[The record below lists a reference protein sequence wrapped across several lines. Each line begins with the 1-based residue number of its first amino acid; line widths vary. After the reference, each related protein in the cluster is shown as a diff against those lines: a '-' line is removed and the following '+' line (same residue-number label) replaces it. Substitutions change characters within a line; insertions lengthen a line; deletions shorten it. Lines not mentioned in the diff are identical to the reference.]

1 MKAIPSISAPSQKE
15 ALTLETLCALDGAPL
30 VTFLLERRWF
40 GAKAGAPRTARIVGL
55 VPLPWSDG
63 AFVVARVLVE
73 GDQTSRHYQVPL
85 ALREGVAAPPSPTSP
100 KAVVARVVWPGG
112 EGLLF
117 DAVEDPS
124 FRRSFADAFAKAD
137 GEEHP
142 GTGLRWVIEPIGAA
156 PLVIPLTAELR
167 VGSAEQSNTSVFFD
181 DEAVLKLFRR
191 LEFGEHPDLEVTRFL
206 TLDARFAHTPTLL
219 GSVRFVHDEGGG
231 GGGGG
236 GGAIEVAGMLQE
248 VVPAAVDAWSFALER
263 GEPYFAAPKE
273 HDVADAFAADAE
285 RLGVITREMHEA
297 LSSNEQNESFATEPA
312 TGDDVRRWAD
322 DARTWIERS
331 LALLGRQLE
340 TNALPRERLAEA
352 KVLFGRREHYL
363 AWVEEIVE
371 AVGDDAGFRTRIHG
385 DYHLG
390 QVLRTQ
396 SDDFMIIDFEG
407 EPARTLE
414 ERRAKA
420 SPLRDVAGMLR
431 SFAYAAAML
440 GMNVAKKHDMAT
452 RELRVGRWERGA
464 REAFMRGY
472 LRGAEGASAPRAT
485 GSEYDEPGILPETRE
500 NVTRLLALFETEK
513 AFYELA
519 YELNNRPT
527 WAWIPMRGISKLL
540 VRT

>member
-1 MKAIPSISAPSQKE
+1 M
-15 ALTLETLCALDGAPL
+15 ETLRALDGDPL

-40 GAKAGAPRTARIVGL
+40 GAKAGAPRTARIVDL

-73 GDQTSRHYQVPL
+73 TEQMSRHYQVPL

-100 KAVVARVVWPGG
+100 QAVVARVAWPGG

-124 FRRSFADAFAKAD
+124 FRRSLADAFAKVD
-137 GEEHP
+137 GEAHQ
-142 GTGLRWVIEPIGAA
+142 GDRVRWEIEPIGAA
-156 PLVIPLTAELR
+156 PLVIPLTADLR
-167 VGSAEQSNTSVFFD
+167 VGAAEQSNTSLFFD
-181 DEAVLKLFRR
+181 DEAILKLFRR
-191 LEFGEHPDLEVTRFL
+191 LEAGEHPDLEVTRFL

-219 GSVRFVHDEGGG
+219 GSVRFVSDD
-231 GGGGG
+231 
-236 GGAIEVAGMLQE
+236 GAVEVAGMLQE
-248 VVPAAVDAWSFALER
+248 VVPGAVDAWAFALER
-263 GEPYFAAPKE
+263 GAPYFAAPKDRE
-273 HDVADAFAADAE
+273 VADAFATEAE

-297 LSSNEQNESFATEPA
+297 LASNEQNESFAPEPA

-322 DARTWIERS
+322 DARSWIERS

-340 TNALPRERLAEA
+340 GNALPKERVPEA
-352 KVLFGRREHYL
+352 QALFKRREHYL

-371 AVGDDAGFRTRIHG
+371 EVGDDAGFRTRVHG

-390 QVLRTQ
+390 QVLRTK

-407 EPARTLE
+407 EPARPLD

-431 SFAYAAAML
+431 SFAYAAATL
-440 GMNVAKKHDMAT
+440 GTNAAKRHDMAT
-452 RELRVGRWERGA
+452 RELRVGRWERAA

-472 LRGAEGASAPRAT
+472 LQAADRASASHAL
-485 GSEYDEPGILPETRE
+485 GSEHDEPGILPEARE

-540 VRT
+540 VRA